1 MFKVSFNLKEPF
13 FQTVCLLA
21 LAVYS
26 FELVFPLLKFELKSH
41 KIYKKDQRDR
51 YCGLS

>member
-13 FQTVCLLA
+13 FQTICLLG

-26 FELVFPLLKFELKSH
+26 SELVFPLEDIIMKSNSY
-41 KIYKKDQRDR
+41 KIDRRDH
-51 YCGLS
+51 YYGQS